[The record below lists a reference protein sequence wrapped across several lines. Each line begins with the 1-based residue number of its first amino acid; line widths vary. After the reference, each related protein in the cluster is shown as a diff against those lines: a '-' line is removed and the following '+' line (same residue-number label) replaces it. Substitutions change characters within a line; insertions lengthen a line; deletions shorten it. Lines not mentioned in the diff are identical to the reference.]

1 MAYNFF
7 QGRSRG
13 FAILPPD
20 PSFVAIDF
28 ETANHDRASA
38 CAVGMARVERGRI
51 VEQATR
57 LLCPPDS
64 YFSFTHIHGL
74 AWDDV
79 ADAPSFRDGW
89 RELKALLE
97 GAHFLAAH
105 NAPFDQSVLRA
116 CCRQARLR
124 PPPQPF
130 VCTVALAREVWDT
143 QVVKAPA
150 NILVHLGPGS
160 SSPAWQYP
168 ALLPAEPTAGG
179 ADDCPNRGKR
189 TTPVPCA
196 LHTPAKMVGAHVA
209 KLDLDYRALM
219 PRKA

>member
-130 VCTVALAREVWDT
+130 VCTVALAREVWDIYPT
-143 QVVKAPA
+143 KLP
-150 NILVHLGPGS
+150 LVCRPLSIPFKHHDASSDADACARIVLAAARSGPS
-160 SSPAWQYP
+160 
-168 ALLPAEPTAGG
+168 L
-179 ADDCPNRGKR
+179 
-189 TTPVPCA
+189 
-196 LHTPAKMVGAHVA
+196 AH
-209 KLDLDYRALM
+209 
-219 PRKA
+219 